1 MRGRSERGFTLL
13 EALFVLGCL
22 SIMLAVGNIAALKL
36 LEAYEQHA
44 YMRQMEKDLY
54 YAQMFAMENRT
65 NVSIRIQTDE
75 NKYTGVA
82 NGYGTLFTSYQPL
95 TMKFRSAGLLVITY
109 TVLGNIQNPMTI
121 NFINEKDRPI
131 YKLIFQL
138 GRGRFYFTSA

>member
-1 MRGRSERGFTLL
+1 MRCNERGFTLL

-22 SIMLAVGNIAALKL
+22 SVMLAVGNIAAFKL

-65 NVSIRIQTDE
+65 NVSVRIQTDD

-82 NGYGTLFTSYQPL
+82 NGYGTLFTSYQPR

-121 NFINEKDRPI
+121 NFINEKNRTI